1 MVAANSVLLHTAAD
15 NTTCMWLYRYDKYA
29 FDRMYQSAVG
39 ASAARGSL
47 AQLTFL
53 RMGNR
58 FLDNWDAF
66 NAFMARMRGGED

>member
-1 MVAANSVLLHTAAD
+1 
-15 NTTCMWLYRYDKYA
+15 
-29 FDRMYQSAVG
+29 MYQSAVG

-53 RMGNR
+53 RMGNQ

-66 NAFMARMRGGED
+66 NSFVARMVGAKSPV